1 MTLLYNFFSGDQK
14 VFIHSEKL
22 SLQKYLKTLLRSYSC
37 LYKLLLINCS
47 EKKEGKKRKK
57 NEIMNSC

>member
-47 EKKEGKKRKK
+47 AEEKKRKK
-57 NEIMNSC
+57 KEEE